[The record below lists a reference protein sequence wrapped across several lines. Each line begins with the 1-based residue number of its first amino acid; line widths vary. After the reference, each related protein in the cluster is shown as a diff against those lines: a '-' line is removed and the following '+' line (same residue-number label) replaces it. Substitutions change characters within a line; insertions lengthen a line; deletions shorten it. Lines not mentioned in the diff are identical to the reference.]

1 MRYSIKDN
9 FFRLLK
15 VDGFVRNTIGEFF
28 SALIGINYLDKKYS
42 EIVSVSNDNFV
53 EQALQ
58 TLNVSVILSESD
70 LARIP
75 KNGGAIIVANHP
87 FGGIEGLF
95 VSSILQKV
103 RKDYKILA
111 NSFLKIFPEL
121 ENEFIFVDVFEGKDS
136 LKENVKA
143 LKKAIEYVQNGGL
156 LVIFPAGV
164 VSHYQIH
171 KNKITDPI
179 WRTNIGKLINKL
191 NVPVFPMFFD
201 GQNSV
206 AFQIMGIIHPVLRTL
221 RLPFELI
228 NKQNK
233 RFNVFVGNEILPS
246 TLSKYNSIDE
256 KLDYLRRRTYN
267 LKYRGVSISQNLN
280 DNSPISNEEIQ
291 KDIPTDLL
299 CDEIEKIPQNQ
310 ILLKQKESLVFYSYS
325 FQIPDLLTQIG
336 IEREKTFR
344 LVNEGTG
351 TSIDLDKFDEHYIH
365 LVAWDSANK
374 AIIGAYRLGLS
385 ETIINKFGI
394 SGFYITTLFRIKSKF
409 FNKISPS
416 IEMGRSFISA
426 EYQKKHNSLFL
437 LWRGIGVFIVQHPNY
452 RFLFGPVSIS
462 NSYHPFSQKY
472 MIEYLK
478 THHDDNELKSFVK
491 PRRGDTLR
499 LKLNEVT
506 GKSVDEIHELEEL
519 ITDIDPLHDKI
530 PILIKQYLKLGAKFL
545 SFNRD
550 ELFNSSLDG
559 MIVVDLLKTDPK
571 ILAKYFT
578 NEGIILYHNYHNALS
593 KKIELSHTEII

>member
-15 VDGFVRNTIGEFF
+15 IKGVVRNTIGEFF

-42 EIVSVSNDNFV
+42 EIVSASNDNFV

-121 ENEFIFVDVFEGKDS
+121 ENEFIFVDIFEGKDS
-136 LKENVKA
+136 LKENVKS
-143 LKKAIEYVQNGGL
+143 LKRAIEYVQNGGL

-171 KNKITDPI
+171 KNKITDPM
-179 WRTNIGKLINKL
+179 WKPNIGKLINKL
-191 NVPVFPMFFD
+191 NVPVFPMYFD
-201 GQNSV
+201 GENSL

-246 TLSKYNSIDE
+246 TLAKYNSIEE

-267 LKYRGVSISQNLN
+267 LKYRGVSISQNPN
-280 DNSPISNEEIQ
+280 DNPQIPNEEIQ

-299 CDEIEKIPQNQ
+299 CAEIEKIPQNQ
-310 ILLKQKESLVFYSYS
+310 ILLEQKDALVFYSYS

-344 LVNEGTG
+344 SVNEGTG

-385 ETIINKFGI
+385 EIIIKKFGI
-394 SGFYITTLFRIKSKF
+394 SGFYTTTLFKIKSKF
-409 FNKISPS
+409 FDKISPS

-426 EYQKKHNSLFL
+426 DYQKKYNSLFL
-437 LWRGIGVFIVQHPNY
+437 LWRGIGEFIVQHPNY
-452 RFLFGPVSIS
+452 RYLFGPVSIS
-462 NSYHPFSQKY
+462 NSYNPFSQKF

-491 PRRGDTLR
+491 PRRGDTLK

-519 ITDIDPLHDKI
+519 ITDIDLVHDKI

-550 ELFNSSLDG
+550 EHFNSSLDG
-559 MIVVDLLKTDPK
+559 MIVVDLLKTEPK

-578 NEGIILYHNYHNALS
+578 NEGIKLYHDYHNALD
-593 KKIELSHTEII
+593 KKIKLSHAEII